1 MPYRKRIFT
10 YPGGRVEEKYF
21 TCRLGG
27 KKTRIKNFNKTP
39 EAVAKVN
46 ARRAT
51 SHESLA
57 VLIPIALLKPAI

>member
-46 ARRAT
+46 ARRAVR
-51 SHESLA
+51 HLEEI
-57 VLIPIALLKPAI
+57 LITNFKQGDQ